1 MFRSTRY
8 NGAHSSYVHC
18 TVYCTV
24 AIFAYYVNIF
34 WIPRQTVTL
43 IFLFDSV
50 LYISETI
57 YWKHTSGGKKTQK
70 NWIFLDLSLSSSVIG
85 QMPDRPDIVRFFIKS
100 KRLTNSAL
108 SWKEPSHWKSKCAK
122 WWLWIKSL
130 GLKEEKEAGTPQDT
144 VTIMQ
149 TVCAKGFPPCRVWI
163 MAQLPRLQCMGS
175 SSRSRWT
182 EQPVW
187 SGGRVTVHTYVAQ

>member
-1 MFRSTRY
+1 MIYYIGIMFRSTRY
-8 NGAHSSYVHC
+8 VHC
-18 TVYCTV
+18 TTGHTRLMYSTVYCTV

-85 QMPDRPDIVRFFIKS
+85 PMSDRPDILRIFIKS

-108 SWKEPSHWKSKCAK
+108 SWS
-122 WWLWIKSL
+122 WLTSGQCTNNADILCQRIPTVSCLNYGPAATLAMHGFKFKIALNWAT
-130 GLKEEKEAGTPQDT
+130 GL
-144 VTIMQ
+144 V
-149 TVCAKGFPPCRVWI
+149 
-163 MAQLPRLQCMGS
+163 
-175 SSRSRWT
+175 RW
-182 EQPVW
+182 
-187 SGGRVTVHTYVAQ
+187 